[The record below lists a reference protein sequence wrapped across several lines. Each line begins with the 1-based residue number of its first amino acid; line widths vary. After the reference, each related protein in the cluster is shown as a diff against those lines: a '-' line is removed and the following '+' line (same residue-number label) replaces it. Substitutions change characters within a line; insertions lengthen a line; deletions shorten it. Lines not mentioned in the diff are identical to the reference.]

1 MNKRFFA
8 AALTALLTLA
18 CHGNAHG
25 HGGFGGGF
33 HGGGFHGGGFHGGG
47 AHFAAPRMAA
57 PMYGGFHGGS
67 VGGFRGAGPGFYH
80 GPAYLGPVREFESE
94 IHKSLSL
101 NNLQVLSL
109 IKVDSLLARTY
120 VGERRILGQAPR
132 VLVPPRAIS

>member
-33 HGGGFHGGGFHGGG
+33 HGGGFYGGGFHGGG

-80 GPAYLGPVREFESE
+80 GPAYLGTCPRIRVR
-94 IHKSLSL
+94 
-101 NNLQVLSL
+101 NTQVLV
-109 IKVDSLLARTY
+109 IKQLASF
-120 VGERRILGQAPR
+120 EPN
-132 VLVPPRAIS
+132 